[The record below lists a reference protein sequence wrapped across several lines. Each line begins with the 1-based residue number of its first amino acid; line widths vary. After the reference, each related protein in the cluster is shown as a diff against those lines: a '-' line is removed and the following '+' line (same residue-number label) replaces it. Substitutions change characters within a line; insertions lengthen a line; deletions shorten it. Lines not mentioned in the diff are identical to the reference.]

1 VVGEKALRDV
11 AESVTSAPSTVG
23 PSLKMPCQR
32 RPGPGLHDRLKTGTA
47 PTEWVIGGTIP
58 GTENRIPLLPHEVDG
73 VKLLIIAYG
82 CAVVRQL
89 DAAHWMSADST
100 KTDRRPC
107 AAWS

>member
-1 VVGEKALRDV
+1 M
-11 AESVTSAPSTVG
+11 TV
-23 PSLKMPCQR
+23 
-32 RPGPGLHDRLKTGTA
+32 RLKTGTA

-73 VKLLIIAYG
+73 VKLLITAYG
-82 CAVVRQL
+82 RAVFRQL

-107 AAWS
+107 AAWR